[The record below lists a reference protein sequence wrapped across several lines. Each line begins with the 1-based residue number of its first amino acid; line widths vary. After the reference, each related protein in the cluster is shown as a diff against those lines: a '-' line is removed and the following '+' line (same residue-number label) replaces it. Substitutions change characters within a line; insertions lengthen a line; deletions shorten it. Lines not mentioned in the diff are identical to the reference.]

1 MAIGYKVFTQIQ
13 YRLFSVLNYRSFSF
27 QYNIKK
33 PNYPKKGNGPFAVF
47 KTKKEAEKFANDLN
61 QYRDY
66 DEFHV
71 VKKVRYV
78 KSKAKTLYY
87 CSYSNG
93 KVVKEVYKQLCET
106 NCINPKNADLA
117 SKVTILE

>member
-1 MAIGYKVFTQIQ
+1 MAIGYKVFTEIKGT
-13 YRLFSVLNYRSFSF
+13 LFSVLNYRSFSF
-27 QYNIKK
+27 KYSKNK

-47 KTKKEAEKFANDLN
+47 KTKKEAEKFADDLN
-61 QYRDY
+61 EYRVY
-66 DEFHV
+66 YEFHV

-78 KSKAKTLYY
+78 KSKAKSLYY
-87 CSYSNG
+87 DSCG
-93 KVVKEVYKQLCET
+93 DVIKEVYKDLCET